1 MRITVFCDIDGVL
14 ADCSHRLHYSEEKNY
29 ERFYSAKE
37 LAKDTLIYAG
47 YELIRMFINLGVEV
61 HFITGRNESYREAT
75 AKWLHEK
82 SLLERGFLTMRNEHD
97 YRPSSIVKPEL
108 IKATYD
114 RLAEMRKDVWET
126 QDMHST
132 YFIDDDPENVKSVC
146 ATFPHI
152 TGITFGIDRMKF

>member
-14 ADCSHRLHYSEEKNY
+14 ADCTHRLHYAKSKNY
-29 ERFYSAKE
+29 DKFYSAEE

-47 YELIRMFINLGVEV
+47 YELIRTFILSGADI
-61 HFITGRNESYREAT
+61 HYITGRNVSCSKAT
-75 AKWLHEK
+75 LEWLRQQ
-82 SLLERGFLTMRNEHD
+82 SLPTNGCLAMRRQYD
-97 YRPSSIVKPEL
+97 YRPSPIVKPEL

-114 RLAEMRKDVWET
+114 RLAEVKKDVWET

-152 TGITFGIDRMKF
+152 TGITFGIDRMWK